1 MKGTEI
7 YTAFTTLW
15 FSTSQQHKIK
25 HWEEVSDQSWIAFML
40 IKKCIYRI
48 SPGFVKALDLVNT
61 DLFYKEMSVRIFKL
75 CDATNTFSEIDATH
89 CGTFLLSL

>member
-7 YTAFTTLW
+7 NTSLTTLW

-25 HWEEVSDQSWIAFML
+25 HWEKVSNQFWIAFML

-48 SPGFVKALDLVNT
+48 SSGFVKALDLVNT
-61 DLFYKEMSVRIFKL
+61 DLFYKEASVRIFK
-75 CDATNTFSEIDATH
+75 
-89 CGTFLLSL
+89 